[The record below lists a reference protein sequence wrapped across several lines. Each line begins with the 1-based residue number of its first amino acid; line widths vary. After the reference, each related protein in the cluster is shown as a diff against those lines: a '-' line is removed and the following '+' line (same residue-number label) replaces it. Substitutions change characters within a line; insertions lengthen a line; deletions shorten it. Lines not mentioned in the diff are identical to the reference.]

1 MDLDSKITAIE
12 QTISD
17 LQEKK
22 EKGFDGGILATALE
36 LIFHSGLQK
45 KEIPEIKIGS
55 LKYKETDEL
64 FAIEIGAEGSTH
76 QINLTDEAMYILHD
90 YLDYLKSQDY
100 YTTSEAPLFPGYPN
114 TTKID
119 RDMKKYAS
127 GLTVRDL
134 HKIGA
139 TRYFKLKRDQKDSEK
154 ESLKAAAQQFRM
166 REENV
171 KKLVE
176 ELIPPAA
183 YRKPKK
189 GLSEGEKLLFYF
201 ADIMDIRSDQA
212 AKELRE
218 DFIKFID
225 GCVTFQPDQK
235 DQFKNHFSE
244 GLQAQ
249 LEQIQKEAEERELLK
264 TRKVQHLSEIL
275 KEFPTPKEKPGVEK
289 PETGDLEE
297 YYFGETDRKKE

>member
-1 MDLDSKITAIE
+1 MDLVKKVSEIE
-12 QTISD
+12 KALSD
-17 LQEKK
+17 LQDEKENK
-22 EKGFDGGILATALE
+22 FDGRILATALE
-36 LIFHSGLQK
+36 LIFHSGFQK

-76 QINLTDEAMYILHD
+76 QINLTGEARHILHD

-100 YTTSEAPLFPGYPN
+100 YTTSEASLFPGYPN

-119 RDMKKYAS
+119 RDMKKYAP

-139 TRYFKLKRDQKDSEK
+139 TRYYKVKRDQRISEK
-154 ESLKAAAQQFRM
+154 DSLKAAAQQFRM

-171 KKLVE
+171 KKKVD

-189 GLSEGEKLLFYF
+189 GPEVNILLQYFDTIHTLRSED
-201 ADIMDIRSDQA
+201 AV
-212 AKELRE
+212 KELE
-218 DFIKFID
+218 AEFIRFIE
-225 GCVTFQPDQK
+225 GSETFEPDQK
-235 DQFKNHFSE
+235 EQLKNYFSKD
-244 GLQAQ
+244 LQAE
-249 LEQIQKEAEERELLK
+249 LERLRKEPEERERWRVL
-264 TRKVQHLSEIL
+264 RKKHLSEMF
-275 KEFPTPKEKPGVEK
+275 KEFLPAEEKHGGKE

-297 YYFGETDRKKE
+297 YYFRKGKKEKE